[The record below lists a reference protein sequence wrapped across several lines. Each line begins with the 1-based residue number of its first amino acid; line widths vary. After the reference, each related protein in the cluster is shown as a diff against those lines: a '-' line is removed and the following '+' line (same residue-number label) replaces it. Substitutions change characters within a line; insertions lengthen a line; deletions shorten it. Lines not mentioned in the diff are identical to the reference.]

1 MSGASA
7 PDYYATSAYRSNA
20 IPAQPPHRWPEEA
33 ERGGVTRI
41 PVTWGHYAR
50 LEPWQDIDSQLQP
63 DFRPFLDNRSEE
75 DCYLNQKEW
84 RFENSSKLM
93 ILLPYLKY
101 ASILVGPWL
110 WWMFSITNAANLTL
124 NRWSESGNLSWEIS
138 FLSFI
143 IFLFIAMTGLSFWHI
158 GSEPPRYRRYFIQAG
173 VAFSVALL
181 SALVA
186 YPAPGAVDALWLC
199 GGMLLS
205 IFMGFVGWDFL
216 FDRYLRLF
224 KHDGS
229 GFNRQTGMVTF
240 RRRFAGTFSAP
251 FYEFDATLQYRPG
264 PHGSGGYAIW
274 LHHRYAHGE
283 LFLGGKMQ
291 SLGMELEEALA
302 FWDTLQRYMDVTQ
315 PLPEL
320 PLLEQFRHLDP
331 TTAEHD
337 RQASREP
344 RRWRDTTYR
353 RWSRV
358 GRAEQMKRNREY
370 PWQQQLCI
378 LQARIDPSLTV
389 QNYYAMQQ
397 GQGIVMLG

>member
-93 ILLPYLKY
+93 MLQPYVKY
-101 ASILVGPWL
+101 ASMLFIPWIM
-110 WWMFSITNAANLTL
+110 WMFSAISVVEVWFADSVSSLTL
-124 NRWSESGNLSWEIS
+124 VQGVLIP
-138 FLSFI
+138 LCALIFI
-143 IFLFIAMTGLSFWHI
+143 GLSFWHM
-158 GSEPPRYRRYFIQAG
+158 GAEPPRYKRYFIQA
-173 VAFSVALL
+173 VFTLAIILV
-181 SALVA
+181 SALAARHTVEA
-186 YPAPGAVDALWLC
+186 TRALWAC
-199 GGMLLS
+199 TGMLLS

-370 PWQQQLCI
+370 PWQQQPCI

-389 QNYYAMQQ
+389 QDYYAMQQ
-397 GQGIVMLG
+397 NQGIVMLG

>member
-93 ILLPYLKY
+93 MLQPYVKY
-101 ASILVGPWL
+101 ASMLFIPWIM
-110 WWMFSITNAANLTL
+110 WMFSAISVVEVWFADSVSSLTL
-124 NRWSESGNLSWEIS
+124 VQGVLIP
-138 FLSFI
+138 LCALIFI
-143 IFLFIAMTGLSFWHI
+143 GLSFWHM
-158 GSEPPRYRRYFIQAG
+158 GAEPPRYKRYFIQA
-173 VAFSVALL
+173 VFTLAIILV
-181 SALVA
+181 SALAARHTVEA
-186 YPAPGAVDALWLC
+186 TRALWAC
-199 GGMLLS
+199 TGMLLS

-331 TTAEHD
+331 ATAEHD

>member
-93 ILLPYLKY
+93 MLQPYVKY
-101 ASILVGPWL
+101 ASMLFIPWIM
-110 WWMFSITNAANLTL
+110 WMFSAISVVEVWFADSVSSLTL
-124 NRWSESGNLSWEIS
+124 VQGVLIP
-138 FLSFI
+138 LCALIFI
-143 IFLFIAMTGLSFWHI
+143 GLSFWHM
-158 GSEPPRYRRYFIQAG
+158 GAEPPRYKRYFIQA
-173 VAFSVALL
+173 VFTLAIILV
-181 SALVA
+181 SALAARHTVEA
-186 YPAPGAVDALWLC
+186 TRALWAC
-199 GGMLLS
+199 TGMLLS

-370 PWQQQLCI
+370 PWQQQPCI

-389 QNYYAMQQ
+389 QDYYAMQQ